1 MIPQSKRAR
10 PVNDMSQ
17 LTPADRQALERAA
30 FLLHKPLSEL
40 LGEGSH
46 DTSTLTRGPVDIPR
60 TKDVDHTDFQSW
72 AVPPTL
78 TPTLPSTQWEA
89 TNSWQHGVSGAEMD
103 GYTPFAPL
111 RASNRLSGTV
121 RAEEPYNDLSSG
133 LRTDTLTQTSHVQIC
148 DERYAGGFEDFDPF
162 YNLELDLTGSWS
174 RFPAAG
180 TGMQTELLTGTDVLD
195 RPDDATGLTIPQPN
209 TKCKQHINSSAIGTQ
224 DDPFSMNA
232 PSSTDLTSNN
242 LVFTASDDL
251 PDSDESEPLNE
262 SDSVEDLRLPQTL
275 GTESQLASSAGST
288 SSDWSLIEMVEG
300 IRPRSRDSLE
310 KSSHV
315 DNSKSH
321 LQWIL
326 IDSSSKES
334 SSRKPQ
340 RRGPFQDK
348 QLQEET
354 SETRRRKA
362 CVRCR
367 MQKIRVCID
376 ITPVHYNKY

>member
-1 MIPQSKRAR
+1 
-10 PVNDMSQ
+10 MSQ

-30 FLLHKPLSEL
+30 FLLRKPLSEL
-40 LGEGSH
+40 WEEGSH

-60 TKDVDHTDFQSW
+60 AKNVDHTDFQSW

-78 TPTLPSTQWEA
+78 APTQREA

-103 GYTPFAPL
+103 GYTPFAPP

-121 RAEEPYNDLSSG
+121 RADEPYNDLSSG
-133 LRTDTLTQTSHVQIC
+133 LRTDTLTQTSHIQIG
-148 DERYAGGFEDFDPF
+148 DERYAGGFEDFDTF
-162 YNLELDLTGSWS
+162 NNLELDFTGSWS
-174 RFPAAG
+174 HEAGFPAAV
-180 TGMQTELLTGTDVLD
+180 TGMQTEFLTGTDVLD
-195 RPDDATGLTIPQPN
+195 RLDDATGLTTPQPN

-224 DDPFSMNA
+224 DDPFPMNA
-232 PSSTDLTSNN
+232 PSSERSVDSTDLTSNN

-251 PDSDESEPLNE
+251 HDSDESELLNE
-262 SDSVEDLRLPQTL
+262 SDSGEDLRLPQTS

-300 IRPRSRDSLE
+300 IRPRSYDSFE

-326 IDSSSKES
+326 IDSNSKES

-367 MQKIRVCID
+367 MQKIRVSID
-376 ITPVHYNKY
+376 ITPVHYR

>member
-1 MIPQSKRAR
+1 
-10 PVNDMSQ
+10 MSQ
-17 LTPADRQALERAA
+17 LTPADREALERVA

-46 DTSTLTRGPVDIPR
+46 DKSTLTRGPVDIPR
-60 TKDVDHTDFQSW
+60 AKDVDHTDFQPW
-72 AVPPTL
+72 AAPPT
-78 TPTLPSTQWEA
+78 QRED

-103 GYTPFAPL
+103 GYTPFAPP
-111 RASNRLSGTV
+111 RASNRLSGTFL

-133 LRTDTLTQTSHVQIC
+133 LRTDTLTQTSHVQIG
-148 DERYAGGFEDFDPF
+148 DERYAGGFEDFHTL

-174 RFPAAG
+174 HEARFPAAG

-195 RPDDATGLTIPQPN
+195 GLDDATGLTIPQPN

-224 DDPFSMNA
+224 DDPFPMNA
-232 PSSTDLTSNN
+232 PSSKRSVDSTDLTSNN

-262 SDSVEDLRLPQTL
+262 SDSWEDLRLPRTS

-300 IRPRSRDSLE
+300 IHSRSHDSFE

-321 LQWIL
+321 LQWI
-326 IDSSSKES
+326 DSSSKES
-334 SSRKPQ
+334 SSRKPL

-367 MQKIRVCID
+367 MQKIRVSID
-376 ITPVHYNKY
+376 ITPVHYR